1 VAAPDS
7 TRKLT
12 VFRDR
17 TNSPPVSPVAKTI
30 PQAISKMMT
39 VLMAVARFELI
50 ASTPILPKIVVN
62 AAKNADS
69 SAYTHQV
76 SKLGLVQVRL
86 TLFGEKDF

>member
-1 VAAPDS
+1 MPVATPDS

-17 TNSPPVSPVAKTI
+17 TNSPPLSPVAKTI
-30 PQAISKMMT
+30 LQAISKMMT
-39 VLMAVARFELI
+39 VLMAVVRFELI

-69 SAYTHQV
+69 SGGSWRGARFCQ
-76 SKLGLVQVRL
+76 SNFAG
-86 TLFGEKDF
+86 F